1 MEQGK
6 AGSMEAMR
14 NEGETANKAM
24 SLQSWSDRTDK
35 LRHRHVPRQGPR
47 QTECSNYGQNGNS
60 RCVAW

>member
-24 SLQSWSDRTDK
+24 SLQVLVRSDG
-35 LRHRHVPRQGPR
+35 QIAS
-47 QTECSNYGQNGNS
+47 QTCASAGAQTN
-60 RCVAW
+60 